1 MFVKNQSINE
11 SKDVLME
18 YHLGE
23 LEKMDPS
30 LGWLKRRRFQTCL

>member
-1 MFVKNQSINE
+1 MEE
-11 SKDVLME
+11 SKDILME

-30 LGWLKRRRFQTCL
+30 LGKIKRRGF

>member
-1 MFVKNQSINE
+1 MFIKKEETSADE

-30 LGWLKRRRFQTCL
+30 LGWLKRRWI

>member
-1 MFVKNQSINE
+1 MFVKNENQSVDE
-11 SKDVLME
+11 SKDILME

-30 LGWLKRRRFQTCL
+30 LGRLKRGRV

>member
-1 MFVKNQSINE
+1 MFVKNTDTSMEQSRE
-11 SKDVLME
+11 VLME

-30 LGWLKRRRFQTCL
+30 LG

>member
-1 MFVKNQSINE
+1 MFVKREDVSME
-11 SKDVLME
+11 EPKDVLME

-30 LGWLKRRRFQTCL
+30 LGRIKRGWF

>member
-1 MFVKNQSINE
+1 MNE

-30 LGWLKRRRFQTCL
+30 LGRVKRERFSTGF

>member
-1 MFVKNQSINE
+1 MEE

-30 LGWLKRRRFQTCL
+30 LGKVKRRRFQADL

>member
-1 MFVKNQSINE
+1 MFVKREDTSVDE
-11 SKDVLME
+11 PKDVLME

-30 LGWLKRRRFQTCL
+30 LGGLKRRWF

>member
-1 MFVKNQSINE
+1 MFVKRQDVSMDE
-11 SKDVLME
+11 SKDVLMD

-30 LGWLKRRRFQTCL
+30 LGMLKRRWV

>member
-1 MFVKNQSINE
+1 MFVKNQSMNE

-30 LGWLKRRRFQTCL
+30 LGRVIRR

>member
-1 MFVKNQSINE
+1 MNE

-30 LGWLKRRRFQTCL
+30 LGTLKRG

>member
-1 MFVKNQSINE
+1 MFVKREDASAE
-11 SKDVLME
+11 EPKDVLME

-30 LGWLKRRRFQTCL
+30 LGELKRERV

>member
-1 MFVKNQSINE
+1 MFVKREDVSME
-11 SKDVLME
+11 EPKDVLME

-30 LGWLKRRRFQTCL
+30 LGSVKRRRF

>member
-1 MFVKNQSINE
+1 MFIKREDLSTIE
-11 SKDVLME
+11 SKDVLMD

-30 LGWLKRRRFQTCL
+30 LGILKRGWF

>member
-1 MFVKNQSINE
+1 MFIKKDESTVEE

-30 LGWLKRRRFQTCL
+30 LGMFKRRWF

>member
-1 MFVKNQSINE
+1 MFVKNQSMSE

-18 YHLGE
+18 YHLGA

-30 LGWLKRRRFQTCL
+30 LGMVIRRGL